1 MGASTIGPETGENG
15 EVPMNRRTFLLGP
28 PAALLAQLPD
38 TQVVSGARL
47 IDSRGGPPIEDA
59 VVVVEGERIGAA
71 GPRAQVR
78 LPANARVFDARGLT
92 LLPGF
97 LDAHFHLGNAKLPSL
112 FLFHGVTSVRDPG
125 AWNESYDAVK
135 KSSLPIP
142 RLFLTGPHLDMFPPA
157 YPENSYLVA
166 DAEDA
171 RAVVNRFIDEGAT
184 AIKVYFRLRLA
195 TIRAVCETA
204 HARNIPVTAHLE
216 LVDADQAILAG
227 LDGIEHVTSVGS
239 AISEPIEA
247 ERFRQ
252 AVTANNA
259 AREEGRYRLWSKV
272 RIDSPRV
279 ERMIRLM
286 ADRGTFFSPN
296 LAVFERRAGERGATE
311 VHARACENMR
321 RFVGLARKGGV
332 RVVVGSHSGVPY
344 AETGWAYQREMEL
357 MLESGMTPMEVIA
370 GATLDNA
377 RFFRVA
383 DRLGSIEAGKL
394 ADLVLVEG
402 NPLTDF
408 SSMRRVRRVMLNGN
422 WIEEKKP

>member
-1 MGASTIGPETGENG
+1 MLP
-15 EVPMNRRTFLLGP
+15 
-28 PAALLAQLPD
+28 ALLAA
-38 TQVVSGARL
+38 TIVISGVRL
-47 IDSRGGPPIEDA
+47 IDGRGGPPVEDA
-59 VVVVEGERIGAA
+59 NVIIDGDRIAAA
-71 GPRAQVR
+71 GPRTQVPPPAGAQ
-78 LPANARVFDARGLT
+78 LFDGKGLT

-97 LDAHFHLGNAKLPSL
+97 LDAHFHLGRVTLPSL
-112 FLFHGVTSVRDPG
+112 FLSHGVTSVRDPG
-125 AWNESYDAVK
+125 AWNQSYEPVK
-135 KSSLPIP
+135 KSAAPIP

-157 YPENSYLVA
+157 YPDNSYMVA
-166 DAEDA
+166 DPDEA

-227 LDGIEHVTSVGS
+227 LDGIEHVTSVGT
-239 AISEPIEA
+239 AISEPMDA

-252 AVTANNA
+252 AVTADNK
-259 AREEGRYRLWSKV
+259 ARDEGRYQLWSKV
-272 RIDSPRV
+272 RFDSPRV
-279 ERMIRLM
+279 ARMIHLM
-286 ADRGTFFSPN
+286 AERGTFFSPN
-296 LAVFERRAGERGATE
+296 LAVFERRAGEKGATE

-370 GATLDNA
+370 GATIENA
-377 RFFRVA
+377 KFFRA
-383 DRLGSIEAGKL
+383 SDRLGSIEPGKL
-394 ADLVLVEG
+394 ADLVLVQG

-408 SSMRRVRRVMLNGN
+408 SAIRRIHRVMLNGN
-422 WIEEKKP
+422 WIPAGESPK